1 MSLARSK
8 RVSLTA
14 FSTAFVCASTMALQV
29 YIPATR
35 GYFNVGEAAVYL
47 VALTLGP
54 WIGAFAGGVG
64 SMLAD
69 VFTGYYH
76 FAPATLLIKACEGF
90 IVGQLNGLRMLTK
103 SKWSKLYLNAGGSVL
118 VGALI
123 FIVGSRLYVGVAEVY
138 VNLPTLTTQYPWLS
152 SFTPL
157 SSTLELLPF
166 TWLGV
171 ATLVV
176 LIMGLTA
183 ALFKW
188 ELWWSITSVVAGG
201 LIMVL
206 GYFLYETLIMG
217 IAAAMVEVPFN
228 VTQMLIGLA
237 VAVPLHQT
245 VKRFALTTSGT
256 SA

>member
-1 MSLARSK
+1 MSSARSK
-8 RVSLTA
+8 RVSLVA
-14 FSTAFVCASTMALQV
+14 FSTAFVCASTMAFQV

-35 GYFNVGEAAVYL
+35 GYFNVGEVAVYL

-54 WIGAFAGGVG
+54 RIGAFAGGVG

-90 IVGQLNGLRMLTK
+90 IVGQLNSLRVLAR
-103 SKWSKLYLNAGGSVL
+103 SKWSKLCLNAGGSML

-123 FIVGSRLYVGVAEVY
+123 FTVGSKLYVGMAEVY
-138 VNLPTLTTQYPWLS
+138 VNLPALTPQYPWLS
-152 SFTPL
+152 SFTLL
-157 SSTLELLPF
+157 SSTLEVPLF

-171 ATLVV
+171 ALTVI
-176 LIMGLTA
+176 LIMGLTT

-188 ELWWSITSVVAGG
+188 ELWWLITSVITGG
-201 LIMVL
+201 LVMVL

-217 IAAAMVEVPFN
+217 VAAAMVEVPFN
-228 VTQMLIGLA
+228 IAQMLIGLA
-237 VAVPLHQT
+237 VAIPLYQA
-245 VKRFALTTSGT
+245 VKRPLQLQPSKQ
-256 SA
+256 

>member
-1 MSLARSK
+1 MPSARSK

-14 FSTAFVCASTMALQV
+14 LSTAFVCASTMAFQV

-35 GYFNVGEAAVYL
+35 GYFNVGEVAVYL

-69 VFTGYYH
+69 AFTGYYH

-90 IVGQLNGLRMLTK
+90 IVGQLNRFKVLAK
-103 SKWSKLYLNAGGSVL
+103 SKRSRLGLNAGGSAL

-123 FIVGSRLYVGVAEVY
+123 FIVGSRLYVGMAEVY
-138 VNLPTLTTQYPWLS
+138 VNLPTLTLQYPWLG
-152 SFTPL
+152 SFTLL
-157 SSTLELLPF
+157 SSTLEVPSI
-166 TWLGV
+166 TWLGIAMAV
-171 ATLVV
+171 MLT
-176 LIMGLTA
+176 MGLTA

-188 ELWWSITSVVAGG
+188 ELWWSIISVVAGG
-201 LIMVL
+201 LVMVL

-217 IAAAMVEVPFN
+217 LAPAMVEVPFN
-228 VTQMLIGLA
+228 ITQMLVGLT
-237 VAVPLHQT
+237 VAVPLYQAI
-245 VKRFALTTSGT
+245 KRLI
-256 SA
+256 